1 MYDLFDLV
9 FKRWERPVLEAN
21 GYKILNT
28 DNGCLIILN
37 VLGIGR
43 DDLKLEIKN
52 GFLVIDGKTEV
63 KEIDFINSVN
73 YKFNVSQLRNKVD
86 SVDYELKNGLAYISL
101 NYKKEKEKEIK
112 INYKG

>member
-28 DNGCLIILN
+28 DNGCLIVLN
-37 VLGIGR
+37 VLGISKE
-43 DDLKLEIKN
+43 DLKLDVKN
-52 GFLVIDGKTEV
+52 GFLSIEGKTEA

-73 YKFNVSQLRNKVD
+73 YKFNISQLKNKVE
-86 SVDYELKNGLAYISL
+86 SVDYELKNGLAYINL

-112 INYKG
+112 IVYKE